1 MKYDFM
7 SHTGLNEIYT
17 FSKQNTS
24 HSRLYNFV
32 ADPPT
37 TTLQRLK
44 SMTTGTFPTFIE
56 AAFNF
61 GGAEIKEDNIIDQLL
76 RQKSSIVQMGD
87 DTWDSIFPR
96 RFMRTYPYP
105 SFDVWDLDTVDKGV
119 ERHIFKELKE
129 NDWKLLIAHC
139 LGVDHAGHRYS
150 PNHQE
155 MERKLK
161 EMDILVRRV
170 MDNLPDNSLLLVF
183 GDHGMTSTGD
193 HGGDTKD
200 EVDAALFAYSNSH
213 PFTNDT
219 NGKIP
224 QVNLVPT
231 LSTILGIP
239 IPFSNIGQVVKGLLP
254 LSPKDS
260 LYSLALHQNI
270 AQVRQY
276 LDKYVSYTP
285 SPVKGLELENL
296 FSRIDSVESPSV
308 NESENVLKFI
318 QMKFQQTCTQFNV
331 FFILVGCFLSAFSIH
346 PLIFSNKRRWSNNP
360 ASELVIYS
368 ILLPTYCEKENLPI
382 ILPRLV
388 STLNE
393 NRYDYEIIIIDDGS
407 PDGTLDVAKEL
418 QKKYGSD
425 RIILRPREKKLG
437 LGTAYVHGMKYSTG
451 DFIVTMDAD
460 LSHHPKFIPKFIE
473 KQKEKDFD
481 IVSGSRYKIGG
492 GIKGWGFKRKLM
504 SRGAN
509 LLTQILL
516 QPGVS
521 DATGSFRLYK
531 RSVLQKLVAETQSK
545 GYVFQ
550 MEMIVKASQFGFTI
564 EEVPILFEDRIYGQS
579 KLGLSEIVQFTRGL
593 LGSQNQL
600 QCITGTFLNKNTA
613 DSFKS
618 MDKAEHIN
626 EFGKEIWEFITSK
639 NSIVEPEKMLKITI
653 IAYSDLKKYHFY
665 HWMAFPVPMYPFA
678 TLLNV
683 QTLEHT
689 QIESISSQL
698 QLLKVDFYFFVEYSE
713 KDFTVHKLF
722 DLPSIIDSGKDII
735 VGVVDF
741 SSVENTPTWLTR
753 PLLALIAYHFPQL
766 CSNLKLLCW
775 RNFANENKSIV
786 LTLDVSTERPQ
797 GTPKFVGWEKN
808 SRGKY
813 GPNFTNL
820 STTMDPIRLADSAVS
835 LNLKLMK
842 WRVIPSLNLE
852 LLERTKC
859 LLLGAGTLGCSVARA
874 LQAWGFKNIVF
885 VDSGKVSYSNPVRQ
899 SLFKFKDCEEQK
911 FKALAA
917 ADAMKEIFPGTESK
931 GVVLEIPMPGHAL
944 SPETENEVK
953 EVVKTLESLID
964 ETDVVFLLLDSR
976 EARWLP
982 TLLGAAKKK

>member
-1 MKYDFM
+1 MTRDLKFTPFK
-7 SHTGLNEIYT
+7 SAVSITFWHKFAELKLNTIKLNEEPIRINCQI
-17 FSKQNTS
+17 FRSQS
-24 HSRLYNFV
+24 HIS
-32 ADPPT
+32 
-37 TTLQRLK
+37 
-44 SMTTGTFPTFIE
+44 IE
-56 AAFNF
+56 
-61 GGAEIKEDNIIDQLL
+61 D
-76 RQKSSIVQMGD
+76 
-87 DTWDSIFPR
+87 
-96 RFMRTYPYP
+96 
-105 SFDVWDLDTVDKGV
+105 
-119 ERHIFKELKE
+119 
-129 NDWKLLIAHC
+129 
-139 LGVDHAGHRYS
+139 
-150 PNHQE
+150 
-155 MERKLK
+155 
-161 EMDILVRRV
+161 
-170 MDNLPDNSLLLVF
+170 
-183 GDHGMTSTGD
+183 
-193 HGGDTKD
+193 
-200 EVDAALFAYSNSH
+200 
-213 PFTNDT
+213 
-219 NGKIP
+219 GK
-224 QVNLVPT
+224 T
-231 LSTILGIP
+231 
-239 IPFSNIGQVVKGLLP
+239 
-254 LSPKDS
+254 D
-260 LYSLALHQNI
+260 
-270 AQVRQY
+270 
-276 LDKYVSYTP
+276 
-285 SPVKGLELENL
+285 
-296 FSRIDSVESPSV
+296 
-308 NESENVLKFI
+308 
-318 QMKFQQTCTQFNV
+318 
-331 FFILVGCFLSAFSIH
+331 
-346 PLIFSNKRRWSNNP
+346 
-360 ASELVIYS
+360 
-368 ILLPTYCEKENLPI
+368 
-382 ILPRLV
+382 
-388 STLNE
+388 
-393 NRYDYEIIIIDDGS
+393 
-407 PDGTLDVAKEL
+407 
-418 QKKYGSD
+418 
-425 RIILRPREKKLG
+425 
-437 LGTAYVHGMKYSTG
+437 
-451 DFIVTMDAD
+451 
-460 LSHHPKFIPKFIE
+460 
-473 KQKEKDFD
+473 
-481 IVSGSRYKIGG
+481 
-492 GIKGWGFKRKLM
+492 
-504 SRGAN
+504 
-509 LLTQILL
+509 
-516 QPGVS
+516 
-521 DATGSFRLYK
+521 
-531 RSVLQKLVAETQSK
+531 
-545 GYVFQ
+545 YVFLPGISIS
-550 MEMIVKASQFGFTI
+550 EESLI
-564 EEVPILFEDRIYGQS
+564 EG
-579 KLGLSEIVQFTRGL
+579 
-593 LGSQNQL
+593 GSQNQL

-982 TLLGAAKKK
+982 TLLGAAKKKMVMNAALGFDSYLVMRHGWKKIAQPQITPVLTKGIIPGHRLGCYFCNDVMAPGDSLRGRTLDQQCTVTRPGVSMMAAALVVEILVSALQHSESFDAPSSISSDVSDIEGPLGLVPHSIRGDIYSHNIVLPATEAFNKCSTCSDIVVETYNREGFEFLKRIFDNPVELEKLTGLDKLQDVSGLIEVLELSDED

>member
-1 MKYDFM
+1 MLPKRSQSLWLSLVLTCQVALFGIVFFCRGFLLQKVSTPDTNNLPTYHGKPMWGQVVLFIIDAMKYDFM

-276 LDKYVSYTP
+276 LD
-285 SPVKGLELENL
+285 NL
-296 FSRIDSVESPSV
+296 YGHVDFEDLIFINQLTV
-308 NESENVLKFI
+308 VL
-318 QMKFQQTCTQFNV
+318 
-331 FFILVGCFLSAFSIH
+331 LVGYRLPSSVVSCLLAYKLWYVGGESGSD
-346 PLIFSNKRRWSNNP
+346 L
-360 ASELVIYS
+360 
-368 ILLPTYCEKENLPI
+368 ILLVL
-382 ILPRLV
+382 L
-388 STLNE
+388 SWH
-393 NRYDYEIIIIDDGS
+393 GFF
-407 PDGTLDVAKEL
+407 LDFSL
-418 QKKYGSD
+418 C
-425 RIILRPREKKLG
+425 
-437 LGTAYVHGMKYSTG
+437 
-451 DFIVTMDAD
+451 
-460 LSHHPKFIPKFIE
+460 
-473 KQKEKDFD
+473 
-481 IVSGSRYKIGG
+481 
-492 GIKGWGFKRKLM
+492 
-504 SRGAN
+504 
-509 LLTQILL
+509 
-516 QPGVS
+516 
-521 DATGSFRLYK
+521 
-531 RSVLQKLVAETQSK
+531 SVL
-545 GYVFQ
+545 
-550 MEMIVKASQFGFTI
+550 
-564 EEVPILFEDRIYGQS
+564 R
-579 KLGLSEIVQFTRGL
+579 
-593 LGSQNQL
+593 
-600 QCITGTFLNKNTA
+600 
-613 DSFKS
+613 
-618 MDKAEHIN
+618 
-626 EFGKEIWEFITSK
+626 
-639 NSIVEPEKMLKITI
+639 
-653 IAYSDLKKYHFY
+653 
-665 HWMAFPVPMYPFA
+665 
-678 TLLNV
+678 
-683 QTLEHT
+683 
-689 QIESISSQL
+689 
-698 QLLKVDFYFFVEYSE
+698 
-713 KDFTVHKLF
+713 
-722 DLPSIIDSGKDII
+722 
-735 VGVVDF
+735 
-741 SSVENTPTWLTR
+741 
-753 PLLALIAYHFPQL
+753 
-766 CSNLKLLCW
+766 
-775 RNFANENKSIV
+775 
-786 LTLDVSTERPQ
+786 
-797 GTPKFVGWEKN
+797 
-808 SRGKY
+808 
-813 GPNFTNL
+813 
-820 STTMDPIRLADSAVS
+820 
-835 LNLKLMK
+835 
-842 WRVIPSLNLE
+842 
-852 LLERTKC
+852 
-859 LLLGAGTLGCSVARA
+859 
-874 LQAWGFKNIVF
+874 
-885 VDSGKVSYSNPVRQ
+885 
-899 SLFKFKDCEEQK
+899 
-911 FKALAA
+911 
-917 ADAMKEIFPGTESK
+917 
-931 GVVLEIPMPGHAL
+931 
-944 SPETENEVK
+944 
-953 EVVKTLESLID
+953 
-964 ETDVVFLLLDSR
+964 
-976 EARWLP
+976 
-982 TLLGAAKKK
+982 